1 LSGADDAILSE
12 FVEAC
17 KEWFK
22 DNLVCIF
29 HHGSHA
35 RGEAV
40 PERSDVDTMVILR
53 TIGKEELKA
62 LRQILS
68 NFPRFQAFLL
78 SLRELENLP
87 KENRL
92 QFFVGRKVLYGQV
105 EIEPPTRD
113 DLKNYMH
120 KSLFEVLHI
129 VRHYY
134 LLPHDPKHVAKNLYY
149 QLKMC
154 DFCLRTYLFYETNSY
169 PMTRKKVI
177 EHLKKRKNMEEGIS
191 IMNILDNWDSVKAN
205 VEENPEEFLIIIEKF
220 AREQISKLSKSK

>member
-1 LSGADDAILSE
+1 MSAADDAILSE

-17 KEWFK
+17 KERFK
-22 DNLVCIF
+22 DKLVCVF
-29 HHGSHA
+29 HHGSYA

-40 PERSDVDTMVILR
+40 PGRSDVDTMVILR
-53 TIGKEELKA
+53 TVEKEELKA

-68 NFPRFQAFLL
+68 NFPRFQTFLL

-92 QFFVGRKVLYGQV
+92 QFFVGRKVLYGRI

-113 DLKNYMH
+113 DLKNYMY

-129 VRHYY
+129 VRHWY
-134 LLPHDPKHVAKNLYY
+134 LLPHDPKHVAKGLYY

-154 DFCLRTYLFYETNSY
+154 DFCLRTYLFYETDSY
-169 PMTRKKVI
+169 PMTRKEVV
-177 EHLKKRKNMEEGIS
+177 KRLSKMENMEEGIS
-191 IMNILDNWDSVKAN
+191 VINMLENWDSVRAKA
-205 VEENPEEFLIIIEKF
+205 EENPDEFLIIIEKF
-220 AREQISKLSKSK
+220 AREQIDRLSKI